1 MCKHHR
7 FFADLLLD
15 VDRVIVSWFMN
26 RIFGTDKGYRKLK
39 ALKSDQYHPDSI
51 RPEVD
56 TTLVKAE

>member
-1 MCKHHR
+1 
-7 FFADLLLD
+7 
-15 VDRVIVSWFMN
+15 MN

-39 ALKSDQYHPDSI
+39 ALKNDQYHTDSI

>member
-1 MCKHHR
+1 MCKHCR

-15 VDRVIVSWFMN
+15 FDCVIVSWFMN

-39 ALKSDQYHPDSI
+39 ALKNDQYHTDSI